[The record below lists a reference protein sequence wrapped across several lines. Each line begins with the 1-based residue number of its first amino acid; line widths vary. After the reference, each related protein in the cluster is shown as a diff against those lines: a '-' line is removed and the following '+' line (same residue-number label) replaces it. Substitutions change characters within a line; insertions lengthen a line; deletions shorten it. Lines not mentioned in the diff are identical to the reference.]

1 MILPNTVN
9 RLVLSLMASI
19 VLLSFAPPL
28 AAQRTT
34 ASIAGQIRDSSGSAV
49 PNAVIVIR
57 NVTTGIE
64 RTISSGAE
72 GNYLA
77 TALPAGNY
85 AVTVRREGFQ
95 VYSVADLLLQV
106 DQQATLNV
114 ELQVGS
120 VTDTVNVTADA
131 AAVDVR
137 NATLNTVIN
146 QTMIKDL
153 PLNGRNVLQ
162 LMRLT
167 PGTLS
172 ATGTWNQ
179 ASTRP
184 EAATELISASGGRGN
199 STTFVMDGGLNE
211 DPYTEVSN
219 VVPNPDAVQEF
230 SFQTNNYGAK
240 FGGRG
245 GGVVNIVTKSGS
257 NEIHGS
263 AFEYVRNASL
273 NARNFFAN
281 RNDGLKRNQYGFS
294 LGGPIRK
301 NQTFIFGSYQ
311 GTEVR
316 QDPPTQTAVVPT
328 AAQRRGDFSK
338 LPRQLIDPRTGQAY
352 PGNLIPSSQFD
363 PVATQVLQIVP
374 VAAADDGLVFFQ
386 RRTTTSDNQ
395 YLVRGDQ
402 YFTTKQQLSLRYF
415 FDRFENPAII
425 DPANLLTANN
435 SRFWSSHSA
444 VANYTYTVRPNLL
457 TNTTLSY
464 SRVLPTGTSPDFP
477 GHRDLGIQL
486 NALSNPDYSVFS
498 MSITNYF
505 GVSWYA
511 LSRIP
516 RNQYNLQHS
525 WSWMAGRHNIDF
537 GFDMMREQSLIDQDF
552 QSDGNFTFG
561 GRYSGDNF
569 ADFLV
574 GKPSAFNQITPL
586 YVNLLRNQYG
596 LYIQDDFKVNR
607 NLTLNL
613 GLRWN
618 PFVPFTDIPANQI
631 SQFNQAAYDAG
642 VKSQR
647 FANLA
652 KGHFVAGDP
661 GVPRSGVNAVW
672 GILNPRLGVAW
683 DVFGQSKTSVRAGF
697 GRFQDQMSALT
708 YNRQL
713 TSPPNSVRVDITAP
727 YSTVEPYR
735 GYTNP
740 FPHPRPI
747 PSSQTFPMPY
757 LFVGFD
763 PGFRY
768 PDIYQWNVSIEQSVF
783 GSMVARIAYQGSVGR
798 NLFHAAD
805 WNAAVYGPGA
815 DRTNTDRRRPRP
827 EFTQLTFAGTYGR
840 SNYHALVLSL
850 EQRMSSHLTFLAG
863 FSWQKAMDM
872 NSGTAFEGN
881 GGTHPYG
888 SIDRD
893 YGVSNFHRAARFT
906 GSFNYRLPSPARSGL
921 LKYAANGWH
930 MNGIV
935 TLQTGAPLTIATG
948 VDNSYSGIG
957 QDRVDI
963 IGDPKLDSDRPKS
976 DQIARWFNTAAFKE
990 NAPGTFGTLGRNT
1003 ERGPGLAVVDFST
1016 FKNFPMPWAESHKL
1030 EFRFEVFNLFNH
1042 TNLGN
1047 PTTTLTST
1055 VFGRIT
1061 SANDPRILQLG
1072 LRYSF

>member
-1 MILPNTVN
+1 MSFRESSGSRGRIVA
-9 RLVLSLMASI
+9 VLTMLAGLSI
-19 VLLSFAPPL
+19 PL
-28 AAQRTT
+28 AAQRNT
-34 ASIAGQIRDSSGSAV
+34 ASIAGQVRDSSGAAV
-49 PNAVIVIR
+49 PAANVVIR
-57 NVTTGIE
+57 HTATGVE
-64 RTISSGAE
+64 RAVSSSGE
-72 GNYLA
+72 GNYVA
-77 TALPAGNY
+77 SALPAGTY
-85 AVTVRREGFQ
+85 TVTVRREGFQ
-95 VYSVADLLLQV
+95 VYTVADLTLQV

-114 ELQVGS
+114 ELQIGS
-120 VTDTVNVTADA
+120 VADTINVTADA
-131 AAVDVR
+131 ASVDVR
-137 NATLNTVIN
+137 TATLNTVIN
-146 QTMIKDL
+146 QTMINDL

-179 ASTRP
+179 SSTRP
-184 EAATELISASGGRGN
+184 EAGAELISASGGRGN
-199 STTFVMDGGLNE
+199 TTTFVMDGGLNE

-245 GGVVNIVTKSGS
+245 GGVVNIVTRSGS
-257 NEIHGS
+257 NSLHGS
-263 AFEYVRNASL
+263 AFEYLRNASL

-281 RNDGLKRNQYGFS
+281 RNDGLKRNQFGFS

-301 NQTFIFGSYQ
+301 NKTFFFGSYQ

-328 AAQRRGDFSK
+328 AAQRRGDFSR
-338 LPRQLIDPRTGQAY
+338 LGRPLTDPRTGQPY
-352 PGNLIPSSQFD
+352 PGNMIPSSQFD
-363 PVATQVLQIVP
+363 PVALKVMDLVP
-374 VAAADDGLVFFQ
+374 VAPADDGLVFFQ

-395 YLVRGDQ
+395 YLIRGDQ
-402 YFTTKQQLSLRYF
+402 YITAQQHLSLRYF

-444 VANYTYTVRPNLL
+444 VANYTFTVRPNLL

-486 NALSNPDYSVFS
+486 SSLANPDYSVFS

-525 WSWMAGRHNIDF
+525 WSWVAGRHQLDF
-537 GFDMMREQSLIDQDF
+537 GLDITREQSLIDQDF
-552 QSDGNFTFG
+552 QSDGNFAFG

-569 ADFLV
+569 ADFLI

-596 LYIQDDFKVNR
+596 LYVQDDFKVSR
-607 NLTLNL
+607 RLTINL

-618 PFVPFTDIPANQI
+618 PFIPFTDIPANQI
-631 SQFNQAAYDAG
+631 SQFNQSAYDAG
-642 VKSQR
+642 LKSQR
-647 FANLA
+647 FPALA

-672 GILNPRLGVAW
+672 GIIDPRLGLAW
-683 DVFGQSKTSVRAGF
+683 DVFGESKTSIRAGF
-697 GRFQDQMSALT
+697 GRFHDQMSALT

-727 YSTVEPYR
+727 FSTMDPYR
-735 GYTNP
+735 GYVNP

-747 PSSQTFPMPY
+747 ASSQTFPMPY

-763 PGFRY
+763 PEFRY
-768 PDIYQWNVSIEQSVF
+768 PDIYQWNVSVEQSIL
-783 GSMVARIAYQGSVGR
+783 GSMLARVAYQGSMGR
-798 NLFHAAD
+798 DLFHAAD
-805 WNAAVYGPGA
+805 LNAAVYGPGA

-850 EQRMSSHLTFLAG
+850 ERRMSANLTFLAG
-863 FSWQKAMDM
+863 FSWQKTMDL

-888 SIDRD
+888 SIERD

-906 GSFNYRLPSPARSGL
+906 GSFNYQLPSPARSGF
-921 LKYAANGWH
+921 LKYVANGWQ
-930 MNGIV
+930 MNGII
-935 TLQTGAPLTIATG
+935 TLQSGAPLTIATG
-948 VDNSYSGIG
+948 VDNSFSGIA

-963 IGDPKLDSDRPKS
+963 IGNPDLGSDRPKAE
-976 DQIARWFNTAAFKE
+976 QIARWFNTGAFRE
-990 NAPGTFGTLGRNT
+990 NAAGTFGTLGRNT
-1003 ERGPGLAVVDFST
+1003 ARGPGLSVVDFSA
-1016 FKNFPMPWAESHKL
+1016 FKNVVMPYAESHKL

-1042 TNLGN
+1042 ANLGN
-1047 PTTTLTST
+1047 PNTTFSST
-1055 VFGRIT
+1055 VFGRIS
-1061 SANDPRILQLG
+1061 SAADPRILQLG